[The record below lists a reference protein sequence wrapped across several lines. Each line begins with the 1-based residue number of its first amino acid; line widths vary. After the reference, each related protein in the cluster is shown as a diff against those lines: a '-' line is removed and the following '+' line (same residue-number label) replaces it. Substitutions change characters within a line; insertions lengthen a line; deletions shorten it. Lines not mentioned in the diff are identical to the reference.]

1 MTVVVPCDAIE
12 TRKATLALYDHPG
25 PCFIRFGREAVPV
38 ITDEDTPF
46 VLGKNRLVCDGSDMV
61 FLANGYLVHQ
71 AMRAAEQLSAEGIS
85 ARVVNV
91 HTVKPLDRENVIR
104 HASETGAVVTCEEHQ
119 VIGGLG
125 SAVCETLSESVCVP
139 VERIGVQDSF
149 GESGTPEELI
159 DKYGL
164 GVDSLCAAARRAV
177 QRKTSR

>member
-1 MTVVVPCDAIE
+1 MRRQRYGIPRKRLPCPSGDAGWSSSLP
-12 TRKATLALYDHPG
+12 KA
-25 PCFIRFGREAVPV
+25 
-38 ITDEDTPF
+38 
-46 VLGKNRLVCDGSDMV
+46 
-61 FLANGYLVHQ
+61 FLPA
-71 AMRAAEQLSAEGIS
+71 SSTCIPS
-85 ARVVNV
+85 
-91 HTVKPLDRENVIR
+91 KPLDREDVIR